1 MVKHFIG
8 LLFLICKI
16 MPFISE
22 VFKLESA
29 SDLGFIQ
36 GTTKYTLCDL

>member
-8 LLFLICKI
+8 LPFPICKI
-16 MPFISE
+16 TPFSSE
-22 VFKLESA
+22 VFKLERE

-36 GTTKYTLCDL
+36 GTTKYTLCDM